1 MTSLKSKDKK
11 VLLAL
16 GGWNDSAGSKYSKL
30 VNNPASRKAFINH
43 AVEFLTNNNFDGLD
57 LDWEYPKCWQVD
69 CNKGP
74 ESDKEAFAAWIKELH
89 FALKPA
95 GLLLTAAVSPSNK
108 VIDAG
113 YDIPALDKYLDYV
126 SVMTYDYHGQ
136 WDKQTG
142 HVAPMYQH
150 QEDQNT
156 FFNTVV
162 LDIHFMLIS
171 LFTELHCPLLA
182 GWRSEKEQADYGNAN
197 VRAVLHTHKHR
208 K

>member
-1 MTSLKSKDKK
+1 MTYLKSKDKK

-30 VNNPASRKAFINH
+30 VNNPASRKAFIKH
-43 AVEFLTNNNFDGLD
+43 AVEFLINNNFDGLD

-156 FFNTVV
+156 FFNTVSRSRNPCYTNWSFYRIT
-162 LDIHFMLIS
+162 LSI
-171 LFTELHCPLLA
+171 T
-182 GWRSEKEQADYGNAN
+182 GWLE
-197 VRAVLHTHKHR
+197 V
-208 K
+208 

>member
-1 MTSLKSKDKK
+1 VTSLKSKDKK

-113 YDIPALDKYLDYV
+113 YDIPALDAYLDYV

-156 FFNTVV
+156 FFNAV
-162 LDIHFMLIS
+162 S
-171 LFTELHCPLLA
+171 
-182 GWRSEKEQADYGNAN
+182 RSRDPFYAN
-197 VRAVLHTHKHR
+197 
-208 K
+208 